1 MNSKEMADS
10 KNTKNLSFSK
20 PESTLRSRIDGGGG
34 GLNKP
39 GGWKKF
45 IKSNKRGEGVGI
57 RGGRIFIIST
67 TKIWLFVTKS
77 VCKRVL
83 KTFGKENY

>member
-1 MNSKEMADS
+1 MNSKEMTDS

-20 PESTLRSRIDGGGG
+20 PEGTVRSRIDGGGG
-34 GLNKP
+34 FNKP

-67 TKIWLFVTKS
+67 TKIWLFVTES

-83 KTFGKENY
+83 QTFGKENY